1 MKLVNS
7 IRCSPVF
14 LSLLVLA
21 VLGVPPTVQAQ
32 QTWNATVGAES
43 KDMGRQVVAF
53 LPNEIWI
60 HAGDSI
66 TWTFAS
72 DDIHTVTFLLAS
84 QPLPPFTVGC
94 PGFSPSGATFDGST
108 CVTAPPSTNGQ
119 SFTVTFP
126 TAGNYKLVCLVHTHM
141 SGVIHVLDAIAILP
155 HDQAFYDEEA
165 RDQRF
170 ALLADDDDDM
180 ENGNHNMMGKMFS
193 LRVLSDRN
201 SVTAGVGEMTATP
214 GGFQSLSVVRFL
226 DGEFRLH
233 TGDTVEWSNSD
244 PAMPHT
250 ITFGAEPVNPVPPS
264 PNVFVDPDGALHAIL
279 KSPSDSAHSGLIV
292 AAPQNQ
298 LFVPQSPPGVTRFRI
313 TFKQAG
319 TYFYKCVLHDNLGMV
334 GKLIVQP

>member
-1 MKLVNS
+1 MKLANS
-7 IRCSPVF
+7 IFYSLVYP
-14 LSLLVLA
+14 SLLALA
-21 VLGVPPTVQAQ
+21 VLSVPPTVQAQ
-32 QTWNATVGAES
+32 QTWNAVAGAES
-43 KDMGRQVVAF
+43 KDMARQVVAF

-108 CVTAPPSTNGQ
+108 CVTAPPSVKGQ
-119 SFTVTFP
+119 SFTVSFP
-126 TAGNYKLVCLVHTHM
+126 TPGNYKLACLVHPHM
-141 SGVIHVLDAIAILP
+141 SGAIHVLDASAALSR
-155 HDQAFYDEEA
+155 DQAFYDHEA
-165 RDQRF
+165 TDQRL
-170 ALLADDDDDM
+170 ALLADDDHPEHAHHNAM
-180 ENGNHNMMGKMFS
+180 GNMFS
-193 LRVLSDRN
+193 MRALSDGN
-201 SVTAGVGEMTATP
+201 NVTAGVGEMTATP

-226 DGEFRLH
+226 NGKHPLH
-233 TGDTVEWSNSD
+233 AGDTVEWSNSD

-250 ITFGAEPVNPVPPS
+250 ITFGAEPANPVPPS

-279 KSPSDSAHSGLIV
+279 TSPSDSAHSGIIV

-298 LFVPQSPPGVTRFRI
+298 LGVPQSPPGVTRFRI

-319 TYFYKCVLHDNLGMV
+319 TYLYKCVLHDNLGMV
-334 GKLIVQP
+334 GKLIVRP